1 MLCFAVNRNCYDFGV
16 CSCPFMV
23 ALPVI
28 HNFFF
33 SFFSQF
39 LLCFS
44 GVKIFCFV
52 FFVYSF
58 LFVLLNIFFPL
69 HTIIDH
75 TLTHTCALTRNNNL
89 VAITDDIADDDYE
102 TMAMSKQFG
111 FLSNTRAPCECAS
124 GVCGC
129 CTGMFFSALRQLGC
143 LNITYAPEDFSF
155 ELKMIMNNA
164 VLYKSRVTGRNP
176 PPVCVRVPRLSFIK
190 LCASFYD
197 LYFVGRNMHVCL
209 EMGAYFRDSEVFNR
223 YGPRPNQIVL

>member
-1 MLCFAVNRNCYDFGV
+1 MFFGSKNLLLRFLRLFISFRFV
-16 CSCPFMV
+16 E
-23 ALPVI
+23 
-28 HNFFF
+28 HFF
-33 SFFSQF
+33 SITHYNWS
-39 LLCFS
+39 
-44 GVKIFCFV
+44 
-52 FFVYSF
+52 
-58 LFVLLNIFFPL
+58 
-69 HTIIDH
+69 HTD
-75 TLTHTCALTRNNNL
+75 THTCALTRNNNL

-223 YGPRPNQIVL
+223 YGPPSKSNCIIVLVMGASCVQTL